1 MQQAMNYSIYPPERV
16 VGEIELP
23 ASKSISNRALLIR
36 ALCDKPF
43 QIVNLAQCD
52 DTIVMEQALT
62 DANATHINVGATG
75 TAMRFLT
82 AYYAMQEGHEV
93 TLDGDKRMRQ
103 RPIGV
108 LVNALRQLGAHI
120 DYMGNEGFPPLKI
133 TGKRLHGGRL
143 DMAASVSSQFISAIL
158 LIAPVAGGV
167 ELHITG
173 EITSR
178 PYIDMTLDMMH
189 DFGVETKWLGNDT
202 IVVPSAKYTGFT
214 YAVEADWSAASYWF
228 ALQALLPQ
236 SSITL
241 NGLRPESLQGDSR
254 IATVM
259 QQMKVTAQWHGTQL
273 NLKNDQH
280 MCCCC
285 SNYADLNGTPDLAPT
300 VVVAECLLGRP
311 FRLTGLKNLRIKE
324 SDRLEALRQEMKK
337 LGYVLK
343 IEGDD
348 AVSWHF
354 ETTDPAR
361 EIRIDTH
368 SDHRMAMA
376 LALAS
381 VKFPDMV
388 IENAEV
394 VNKSYP
400 QFWRHLQQ
408 CGFTLTP
415 E

>member
-300 VVVAECLLGRP
+300 VVVAECLLGHP